1 MTVFI
6 IAYLKKT
13 NFLKVFL
20 VLCFFSQ
27 QTFAGEVFIKDI
39 TLKKN
44 KKNFYLIL
52 NHEIN
57 FSGDSLLAINK
68 GIPISIRMSLQIKEK
83 NKFWFDKKLFAED
96 KFYQL
101 RYRNLL
107 NKYQINFNKTNTIY
121 FDNIDYIR
129 TNLYKLEWNLGELN
143 LSDSS
148 EIYLIIEL
156 DQSKLPKPLLI
167 NLNDESWDMKVEAT
181 KFYRELF

>member
-1 MTVFI
+1 MMVFI

-20 VLCFFSQ
+20 LLCFFSQ
-27 QTFAGEVFIKDI
+27 QTVAGEIFIKDI
-39 TLKKN
+39 TFKKN
-44 KKNFYLIL
+44 EKNSYLIL

-68 GIPISIRMSLQIKEK
+68 GIPISIRLRLQIKEK
-83 NKFWFDKKLFAED
+83 NKFWFDKKLFDED
-96 KFYQL
+96 KSYQL

-107 NKYQINFNKTNTIY
+107 NKYQLSFNEANTIY
-121 FDNIDYIR
+121 FDNIDDIKS
-129 TNLYKLEWNLGELN
+129 NLYNLEWSLGELN
-143 LSDSS
+143 LNDSS

-167 NLNDESWDMKVEAT
+167 NLNDESWDMKVETT
-181 KFYRELF
+181 KFYRELL

>member
-1 MTVFI
+1 MMVFI

-20 VLCFFSQ
+20 LLYFFSHQ
-27 QTFAGEVFIKDI
+27 IFEGEIFIKDI
-39 TLKKN
+39 TFKKN
-44 KKNFYLIL
+44 EKNSYLIL

-57 FSGDSLLAINK
+57 FSGDALLAINK

-83 NKFWFDKKLFAED
+83 NKFWFDKTLFAED

-107 NKYQINFNKTNTIY
+107 NKYQLSFNEKKIIY
-121 FDNIDYIR
+121 FDNIDDIKS
-129 TNLYKLEWNLGELN
+129 NLYNLEWNLGEIN

-167 NLNDESWDMKVEAT
+167 NLNDESWDMKAEVK
-181 KFYRELF
+181 KFYRELL

>member
-1 MTVFI
+1 MMVFI

-20 VLCFFSQ
+20 FLCFFSQ
-27 QTFAGEVFIKDI
+27 QIFSGEIFIKDI
-39 TLKKN
+39 SFKKN
-44 KKNFYLIL
+44 EKNCYLIL
-52 NHEIN
+52 NHDIN
-57 FSGDSLLAINK
+57 FSGDALLAINK

-83 NKFWFDKKLFAED
+83 NKFWFDKTLFDED

-107 NKYQINFNKTNTIY
+107 KKYQLSFNETNTIY
-121 FDNIDYIR
+121 FDHIDDIKS
-129 TNLYKLEWNLGELN
+129 NLYNLEWNLGELN

-148 EIYLIIEL
+148 EINLILEL

-167 NLNDESWDMKVEAT
+167 NLNDESWDMKVEET
-181 KFYRELF
+181 KFYRELL

>member
-1 MTVFI
+1 MMVFI

-20 VLCFFSQ
+20 LLCFFSQ
-27 QTFAGEVFIKDI
+27 QTFAGEISIKDI
-39 TLKKN
+39 ALEKN
-44 KKNFYLIL
+44 EKNLYLIF
-52 NHEIN
+52 NHDIN
-57 FSGDSLLAINK
+57 FSGDALLALNK

-83 NKFWFDKKLFAED
+83 NKFWFDKKLFSED

-107 NKYQINFNKTNTIY
+107 NKYQINFNETNTIY
-121 FDNIDYIR
+121 FDNLDDMKS
-129 TNLYKLEWNLGELN
+129 NLYNLEWNLGELN

-167 NLNDESWDMKVEAT
+167 NLNDESWDMKVETT
-181 KFYRELF
+181 KLYRELL

>member
-1 MTVFI
+1 MVFI

-13 NFLKVFL
+13 NFLKVL
-20 VLCFFSQ
+20 LLLYFFSQ
-27 QTFAGEVFIKDI
+27 QTFAGEIYIKDI
-39 TLKKN
+39 TFKKN
-44 KKNFYLIL
+44 EKNSYLIL

-57 FSGDSLLAINK
+57 FSGDVLSAINK

-96 KFYQL
+96 KFYTL

-107 NKYQINFNKTNTIY
+107 NKYQLSFNETNTIY
-121 FDNIDYIR
+121 FDNIDDIKS
-129 TNLYKLEWNLGELN
+129 NLYNLEWNLGELN

-167 NLNDESWDMKVEAT
+167 NLNDESWDMKAVAT
-181 KFYRELF
+181 KFYRELL

>member
-20 VLCFFSQ
+20 LLYFFSQ
-27 QTFAGEVFIKDI
+27 QTFAGEIYIKDI
-39 TLKKN
+39 NLKKN
-44 KKNFYLIL
+44 EKNSYLIL
-52 NHEIN
+52 NHDIN
-57 FSGDSLLAINK
+57 FTGDALMAINK
-68 GIPISIRMSLQIKEK
+68 GIPVSIKLSLQIKEK
-83 NKFWFDKKLFAED
+83 NKLWFDKKLFHEE

-107 NKYQINFNKTNTIY
+107 NKYQLNFNEIKTIY
-121 FDNIDYIR
+121 FDNIDDIR
-129 TNLYKLEWNLGELN
+129 SNLYNLKWNLGELN

-167 NLNDESWDMKVEAT
+167 NLNDESWDMKAELV